1 MSAPTRRRIGSYDVE
16 RELGQGGMGVVYLAR
31 QPALDRWVVLKT
43 LRRDLTSD
51 PSLEERFEREAQA
64 AAGVHHQ
71 NVVAVYDC
79 FAWRGERFIA
89 QEHVDGADLAS
100 VLGQV
105 GRIDARIAALV
116 ALELVRGLEEIHT
129 CGIVH
134 RDLKPSNILLGRGG
148 EAKIADFGIA
158 LDPTGP
164 ALTRTGHSIGTPPY
178 MSPEQ
183 FLGERVDHRSD
194 LFSFGV
200 VLYEMLV
207 GEPPFPDRGSEQDE
221 ALIRRIEA
229 ERYRSPRDVAPET
242 SRYLARLI
250 KACLRAR
257 ARKRIQS
264 TMLLRRSLERQ
275 LGAPSPADC
284 RAEISA
290 WLAERDVFEAEPEPS
305 RTMVAPRTTAPER
318 ARGGTLR
325 WAAVAVAC
333 ALLIA
338 SAVAIDL
345 PRPTSLPFASLF
357 AWLAERDLPLL
368 LDREADLDEA
378 APPGTAEQD
387 SLALG
392 GQRDDAAG
400 TGARTG
406 TESSPR

>member
-1 MSAPTRRRIGSYDVE
+1 VSASTRRRIGSYDVE
-16 RELGQGGMGVVYLAR
+16 RELGHGGMGVVYLAR
-31 QPALDRWVVLKT
+31 QPALDRRVVLKT
-43 LRRDLTSD
+43 LRRDLVSE
-51 PSLEERFEREAQA
+51 PSIEERFEREAQA

-89 QEHVDGADLAS
+89 QEYVDGADLSS

-105 GRIDARIAALV
+105 RRIDSRVAALI
-116 ALELVRGLEEIHT
+116 ALELVRGLEEIHA

-207 GEPPFPDRGSEQDE
+207 GEPPFPDRGPEEDE
-221 ALIRRIEA
+221 ALIRRVEA
-229 ERYRSPRDVAPET
+229 ERYRSPRDAAPET

-250 KACLRAR
+250 KACLRAK

-284 RAEISA
+284 RTEISA
-290 WLAERDVFEAEPEPS
+290 WLAERDVFEAEPEPN
-305 RTMVAPRTTAPER
+305 RTVVAPRATAPER
-318 ARGGTLR
+318 ARRGTLR
-325 WAAVAVAC
+325 WAAVAVVC

-338 SAVAIDL
+338 SAVVIDL
-345 PRPTSLPFASLF
+345 PRPANLPFASLF
-357 AWLAERDLPLL
+357 AWLDERDLHQLF
-368 LDREADLDEA
+368 DRESDVEE
-378 APPGTAEQD
+378 GTAEE
-387 SLALG
+387 
-392 GQRDDAAG
+392 DAAALS
-400 TGARTG
+400 ARSG
-406 TESSPR
+406 RAD